1 MATTGE
7 IIYKGF
13 APTIKIIIC
22 IGIGYLLTKRCNF
35 LPVNAKGVSIISLNV
50 SLPALVFGSMI
61 QAFTSENIKS
71 FGPLFMCAVIYQL
84 LGLLFALITR
94 EFFYV
99 PADFQYGILV
109 LGILFNWGNLPTAIV
124 QTLAKSEPFDPA
136 TDEELGVA
144 YIAVFVLVTTISTW
158 PLGLHKVCAWDFREE
173 NLKKPPPPPLRERWS
188 NRWKSLQDL
197 FKRNKVK
204 SDESDEERGEIE
216 KTRTRTQT
224 QTSAASRLRRPQPTS
239 VQSSGD
245 TLQSSDQLNEKKR
258 FSVAGSDK
266 DHTDEQ
272 GDTVPADLI
281 YRAKSHNIG
290 ADISRKKSRASSF
303 HSMME
308 TTRPIPPTA
317 PLEASGIAEPCYDP
331 SSSSQP
337 NQLAPVCSHRGREEY
352 NYHHPMTPAPS
363 LTDKKKPLSKRL
375 WPLVEPFLSP
385 FMAAIVMGILCS
397 TIKPVKALFVNTV
410 DGYSGTVIPF
420 APDGNPPLSF
430 IADTATFLGGI
441 SIPCG
446 LMLLGASFGRLKMPK
461 KWSDIPF
468 GAIIAMTVF
477 KMVILPIFGVFFIQA
492 LRDHSNLFPKEDK
505 MRLFVSILLSGT
517 PSSVNQLV
525 ITQLYNP
532 NGTADTLS
540 MFLALQYILMPIL
553 ST

>member
-216 KTRTRTQT
+216 KTQTRTQTQTQT
-224 QTSAASRLRRPQPTS
+224 QTSAASR
-239 VQSSGD
+239 
-245 TLQSSDQLNEKKR
+245 
-258 FSVAGSDK
+258 
-266 DHTDEQ
+266 
-272 GDTVPADLI
+272 DTVPADLI